1 MQPISSS
8 STLRHRTAATTSTSY
23 SSNQNIYNDDNGKKL
38 KNTVKKLDFFPKV
51 DRDMTV
57 RTEHGGMITI
67 VGYVII
73 GVLVISEL
81 FSWLDLSSSTVE
93 NVIVDTSL
101 GKKMQVNINITFPAL
116 ACVDLHVDVMDV
128 AGDSQIN
135 IEDTLKK
142 RKLDINTGQPVQN
155 DDDIEHEPAN
165 RAKTEQ
171 EKRKALIEEAQK
183 DGYCGPCYGAKDIG
197 ECCQTCQ
204 DVMEAYKQKRW
215 NGDVLMGVAEQ
226 CIREGKSEH
235 KPKRMT
241 KGEGCNLSGYM
252 SLNRV
257 SGNFHIA
264 MGEGVERD
272 GRHIHQFL
280 PEDAE
285 NFNASHI
292 IHELSFGPK
301 VKRISHS
308 NVLDGVSKYVTHDN
322 GETGLFQYFIKIVP
336 TIYKKDKNGGNDDDN
351 TIETNRF
358 FYTERYRPLM
368 KHLIDDEHYDLGTR
382 KSEPDKNWG
391 YGSAKVAGA
400 HASHHGHHSHSV
412 RNAILPGVF
421 FIYDIYPFAVEVSNE
436 RVSFT
441 HLIIRIMALVGGIYT
456 IMGWV
461 DGLLFAREK
470 KHSNRNGF

>member
-1 MQPISSS
+1 M
-8 STLRHRTAATTSTSY
+8 R
-23 SSNQNIYNDDNGKKL
+23 
-38 KNTVKKLDFFPKV
+38 
-51 DRDMTV
+51 
-57 RTEHGGMITI
+57 
-67 VGYVII
+67 
-73 GVLVISEL
+73 
-81 FSWLDLSSSTVE
+81 
-93 NVIVDTSL
+93 
-101 GKKMQVNINITFPAL
+101 VNINITFPAL
-116 ACVDLHVDVMDV
+116 ACVDLTVDVMDV

-142 RKLDINTGQPVQN
+142 RRLDINTGQPLQ
-155 DDDIEHEPAN
+155 DGDDIEHEPAN

-171 EKRKALIEEAQK
+171 EKRKALVEEAKK

-204 DVMEAYKQKRW
+204 DVMDAYKAKRW

-226 CIREGKSEH
+226 CVREGKSEH

-241 KGEGCNLSGYM
+241 KGQGCNLSGYM
-252 SLNRV
+252 LLNRV

-292 IHELSFGPK
+292 VHELSFGPK
-301 VKRISHS
+301 VKRILQS

-382 KSEPDKNWG
+382 KSEPEKNWG
-391 YGSAKVAGA
+391 YGAAKVAGA
-400 HASHHGHHSHSV
+400 HAHHHGHGSHSV

-470 KHSNRNGF
+470 KHTNRNGF

>member
-1 MQPISSS
+1 MQPISSTS
-8 STLRHRTAATTSTSY
+8 GTIRHRTVVKNDSSY
-23 SSNQNIYNDDNGKKL
+23 SASNQNNHNDDDNGKKL
-38 KNTVKKLDFFPKV
+38 KQKVVRNLDFFQKV
-51 DRDMTV
+51 ERDYTV
-57 RTEHGGMITI
+57 KTEHGGLITI
-67 VGYVII
+67 IGYII
-73 GVLVISEL
+73 MSILVISEL
-81 FSWLDLSSSTVE
+81 YNWLDLSQSTVE

-142 RKLDINTGQPVQN
+142 RQLDINTGQPKNIDN
-155 DDDIEHEPAN
+155 DDEHEPAN

-171 EKRKALIEEAQK
+171 EKRQILLEAAQK
-183 DGYCGPCYGAKDIG
+183 DDYCGPCYGAKDIG
-197 ECCQTCQ
+197 DCCQTCQ
-204 DVMEAYKQKRW
+204 DVMKAYKEKRW
-215 NGDVLMGVAEQ
+215 NPDVLMGIAEQ

-257 SGNFHIA
+257 AGNFHIA

-280 PEDAE
+280 PEDAG
-285 NFNASHI
+285 NFNASHV

-301 VKRISHS
+301 VKRILQS
-308 NVLDGVSKYVTHDN
+308 NVLDGVSKFVTHDN

-336 TIYKKDKNGGNDDDN
+336 TIYKKDKGDSN

-358 FYTERYRPLM
+358 FFTERYRPLM
-368 KHLIDDEHYDLGTR
+368 KHLIDDEHYDLGTK
-382 KSEPDKNWG
+382 KSEPNSNWG
-391 YGSAKVAGA
+391 YGAGKVAGA
-400 HASHHGHHSHSV
+400 HSPHGHHSHSV

-421 FIYDIYPFAVEVSNE
+421 FIYDIYPFAVEISHE

-461 DGLLFAREK
+461 DGLLFEREK
-470 KHSNRNGF
+470 KNSNRNGH